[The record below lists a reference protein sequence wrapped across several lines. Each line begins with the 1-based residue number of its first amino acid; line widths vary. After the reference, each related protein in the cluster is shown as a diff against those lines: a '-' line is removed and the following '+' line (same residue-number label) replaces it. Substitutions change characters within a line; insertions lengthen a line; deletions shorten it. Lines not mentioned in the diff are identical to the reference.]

1 MILLEGDDI
10 IQNHTEMQCYSMLW
24 SVSKDLVAD
33 SKESGLS
40 EQDAA
45 AIAAMEAAE
54 KAQNLANKAIRR

>member
-1 MILLEGDDI
+1 M
-10 IQNHTEMQCYSMLW
+10 
-24 SVSKDLVAD
+24 VAD

-54 KAQNLANKAIRR
+54 KAQNLANKAIRRYLLEGVLSMSKS

>member
-1 MILLEGDDI
+1 
-10 IQNHTEMQCYSMLW
+10 MQCYSMLW

-33 SKESGLS
+33 SKESGFS